1 MAHQHRHA
9 VEAVVFRGDN
19 EGFAYAIPVERAV
32 KQRFGGVAV
41 RVLIGPVTL
50 ALEACGNGVVAQR
63 LFDQSFFRQLLVALH
78 HVANAHRHQQALF
91 EYRAALLGITFI
103 LLRVLVFAVAEGFIR
118 PRQRHFQLAF
128 IIDFLIDTAAQYG
141 HIHRLDLHT

>member
-1 MAHQHRHA
+1 M
-9 VEAVVFRGDN
+9 
-19 EGFAYAIPVERAV
+19 
-32 KQRFGGVAV
+32 
-41 RVLIGPVTL
+41 TL

-103 LLRVLVFAVAEGFIR
+103 LLRVLVF
-118 PRQRHFQLAF
+118 
-128 IIDFLIDTAAQYG
+128 G
-141 HIHRLDLHT
+141 HIHRLYLHTEPGLEEVVIDDRTGDSHRYTADGKIAFALHAGDR